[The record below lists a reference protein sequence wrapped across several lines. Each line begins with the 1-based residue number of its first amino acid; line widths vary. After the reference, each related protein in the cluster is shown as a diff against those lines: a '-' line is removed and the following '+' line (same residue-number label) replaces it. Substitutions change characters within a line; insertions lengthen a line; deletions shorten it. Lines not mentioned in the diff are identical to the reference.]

1 MNDLKLYNT
10 LGKKLESFNPINS
23 ENIRIYACGPTVYDS
38 IHIGNARPLVVF
50 DILVRLLKTI
60 YPKVT
65 YVRNITDVDDK
76 INQRANEKKISITE
90 LTNQTIKDFHI
101 HCLSLC
107 NLTPEYEPKA
117 TDHINE
123 MIEMIKTLISK
134 GFEYVCSNNVLFSI
148 KTFNKYGNL
157 SGRLLEEMISGSRVN
172 VAEYKNNPGDFI
184 LWKPSSKELP
194 GWNSPWGRG
203 RPGWHIECSAM
214 SKKYLGNHFDIHA
227 GGADLI
233 FPHHENEIAQSCC
246 ANNSSLMANYWIHN
260 GYVTSEGEKMSKSLG
275 NFTTIKNLLAN
286 HDGESIRYA
295 LLQAHYRAPLSFSV
309 NTVSE
314 AKKSLSR
321 LYRAVDGFEVNGEVD
336 KETFLNLND
345 DLNTPKALARSH
357 YLADQA
363 NKGSKE
369 CAQQLK
375 NSSLILGILSNS
387 SENWLKYG
395 SANQQDNINLNSTM
409 NDDQIN
415 NLILE
420 RKMAKDNK
428 DFSKADEIRET
439 LLKSN
444 ITLEDKADKTVWRRS

>member
-1 MNDLKLYNT
+1 MNNLKLYNT
-10 LGKKLESFNPINS
+10 LGKKLENFNPINS
-23 ENIRIYACGPTVYDS
+23 KNIRIYACGPTVYDS

-123 MIEMIKTLISK
+123 MIEMIENLISK
-134 GFEYVCSNNVLFSI
+134 GFAYVSSNNVLFSI
-148 KTFNKYGNL
+148 KKFNKYGNL

-286 HDGESIRYA
+286 YDGESIRYA

-321 LYRAVDGFEVNGEVD
+321 LYRAVDGFEVNGEAD
-336 KETFLNLND
+336 KEIFFNLND

-375 NSSLILGILSNS
+375 NSSLILGLLSNS

-395 SANQQDNINLNSTM
+395 SANQQDNVNLNSTM

-415 NLILE
+415 DLILE

-428 DFSKADEIRET
+428 DFSKADEIREI

>member
-1 MNDLKLYNT
+1 MNNLKLYNT
-10 LGKKLESFNPINS
+10 LGKKLENFNPINL

-76 INQRANEKKISITE
+76 INQRANEKKISITK

-134 GFEYVCSNNVLFSI
+134 GFAYVSSNNVLFSI
-148 KTFNKYGNL
+148 KKFNKYGNL

-286 HDGESIRYA
+286 YDGESIRYA

-336 KETFLNLND
+336 KEIFLNLND

>member
-10 LGKKLESFNPINS
+10 LGKKLENFNPINS

-90 LTNQTIKDFHI
+90 LTNQTIKDFNI

-134 GFEYVCSNNVLFSI
+134 GFAYVSSNNVLFSI
-148 KTFNKYGNL
+148 KKFNKYGNL

-286 HDGESIRYA
+286 YDGESIRYA

-336 KETFLNLND
+336 KEIFLNLND